1 MTYISTITRL
11 SGRWLRRAPMGLIRF
26 LCVGFGGLAVD
37 QSVLWTSE
45 QAGLSYGI
53 ARALAILVATCVTWA
68 LNRKFTFGDS
78 GRRAHHEAL
87 RYFAVAM
94 VAQYGVN
101 YPVSLIVPTLIPHVS
116 HQLAAFCGAVVATV
130 FSYSG
135 QRFFTF
141 ARAPKQHEKAASD
154 RD

>member
-1 MTYISTITRL
+1 MMARAP
-11 SGRWLRRAPMGLIRF
+11 GRWLHLAPKGLVRF

-37 QSVLWTSE
+37 QSVLWVSE
-45 QAGLSYGI
+45 HFGAPYAA

-68 LNRKFTFGDS
+68 LNRRFTFGDS
-78 GRRAHHEAL
+78 GRSPHMEAL

-94 VAQYGVN
+94 AAQYGVN
-101 YPVSLIVPTLIPHVS
+101 YPVSLAVPAVVPHIPHA
-116 HQLAAFCGAVVATV
+116 LAAFIGAVVATL

-141 ARAPKQHEKAASD
+141 ARPATPSD
-154 RD
+154 KGADQRD